1 MSDFSIL
8 LFSEPHEHNY
18 VQFPEQL
25 ELKDAYNNKI
35 SVFKQREKVLPLD
48 GVEGMPVGHLI
59 VINVI
64 RA

>member
-1 MSDFSIL
+1 MNTIMSTVSRTIGVEGCL
-8 LFSEPHEHNY
+8 
-18 VQFPEQL
+18 QQ
-25 ELKDAYNNKI
+25 NKI